1 MKISKWTIVRTIL
14 TALVVVN
21 LILKTFG
28 VSVIDVNENSVAAFV
43 EVAVEVAAIICSW
56 WYNNSFTEKAK
67 KADEFFKSLKEN
79 GEADV

>member
-21 LILKTFG
+21 LILKSFG
-28 VSVIDVNENSVAAFV
+28 ISVINVDEGSVATFV
-43 EVAVEVAAIICSW
+43 ELAIEILAIVCSW

-79 GEADV
+79 GEADA